1 MDTRSNEFRVA
12 YNQLVTAFVNFMNV
26 VNPGAGTQQATL
38 HMIAGQLDTLLYYL
52 GSAGEVQSV
61 NNQSQPSPVESS
73 PLADKLSKG
82 TAGVPDASTRGETV
96 DREPIAS
103 HTEQPDEALL
113 SEDVK
118 TYYSPFP
125 EQVKGVWKFKSA
137 SLRLSEDGQPIRERG
152 NAYIYKLSLDENV
165 GKGYAEI
172 IPIKK
177 SIDTNTFNIIANN
190 QSEYLPSDVCVN
202 AEMLTIEKTELRC
215 NTKVLLEKVTKGWSI
230 VSNQKFDLDIV

>member
-1 MDTRSNEFRVA
+1 MDTRSNEFRAA

-26 VNPGAGTQQATL
+26 VNPNAGTQQATR

-52 GSAGEVQSV
+52 GSAGEVQSAGS
-61 NNQSQPSPVESS
+61 QSQPSPVAPS
-73 PLADKLSKG
+73 PVADKLSKG
-82 TAGVPDASTRGETV
+82 SAGVPDASTREENA
-96 DREPIAS
+96 DRKPIVP
-103 HTEQPDEALL
+103 HTEQPDAALP
-113 SEDVK
+113 SDDVK
-118 TYYSPFP
+118 IYYSPFP
-125 EQVKGVWKFKSA
+125 EPVKGVWKFKSA

-172 IPIKK
+172 IPVKK

-202 AEMLTIEKTELRC
+202 AEMLTIEKSEHSC
-215 NTKVLLEKVTKGWSI
+215 
-230 VSNQKFDLDIV
+230 

>member
-1 MDTRSNEFRVA
+1 MDTRSNEFRAA
-12 YNQLVTAFVNFMNV
+12 YNQLVTAFANFMNV

-52 GSAGEVQSV
+52 GSAEEVQSV
-61 NNQSQPSPVESS
+61 DNQSQPSPVESS
-73 PLADKLSKG
+73 PVADELSKG
-82 TAGVPDASTRGETV
+82 TARVPDASARGETV
-96 DREPIAS
+96 DREPIS
-103 HTEQPDEALL
+103 PHTEQLNASLPSDE
-113 SEDVK
+113 VK
-118 TYYSPFP
+118 IYYSPFP
-125 EQVKGVWKFKSA
+125 EPVKGVWKFKSS

-152 NAYIYKLSLDENV
+152 NAYIYKLSLDENL

-202 AEMLTIEKTELRC
+202 AEILTIEKSELRC

-230 VSNQKFDLDIV
+230 VANQKFDLDIL